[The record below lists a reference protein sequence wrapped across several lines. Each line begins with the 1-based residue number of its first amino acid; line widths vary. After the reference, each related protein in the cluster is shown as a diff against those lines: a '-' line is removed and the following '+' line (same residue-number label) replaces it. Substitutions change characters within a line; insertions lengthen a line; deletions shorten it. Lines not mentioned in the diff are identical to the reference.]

1 MLNHDAIDG
10 SSDRRHVWWLLA
22 FFLLSLSLSLIV
34 IQIGAKPPAGDELDY
49 HRLAVN
55 LLKGEGFAVEPGH
68 PTTFRPPLYPAFLA
82 LHYALFG
89 DRYAVAW
96 YGQAVLNAAMPVLVY
111 LLGRRFFSESASLW
125 GAGLYAVHPSFEM
138 AAQLHRENLQTPLF
152 VGCLY
157 VLVVGIQERRAG
169 WFWGAGLLA
178 GALTLTNS
186 AFFYLPA
193 GFLCLGVIDR
203 RMHPHVGRLLG
214 LFLVALVL
222 WAPWQV
228 RTHLLPGGD
237 KEIAEFQHRAVMFG
251 HYPLFAGRY
260 WWTISDMRQL
270 EQEREEARAFLRERA
285 RIGAEL
291 PWEDRRA
298 KERLELRDLIIEH
311 PFRYAQFILNR
322 ALILTVSP
330 PPGTSTVR
338 ERSTALAGTLFV
350 VNVAFVGTALA
361 FLLRTYRRDV
371 SVWPVVAGI
380 AYCLVVFG
388 LTHSIRRYGYALVPL
403 WCLFAAGAL
412 SYLRTPMGDADAA
425 R

>member
-1 MLNHDAIDG
+1 MSHDAIDG
-10 SSDRRHVWWLLA
+10 LSGRRHIRWLLA
-22 FFLLSLSLSLIV
+22 FFLLSLSLNLIV
-34 IQIGAKPPAGDELDY
+34 IQKEATPPGGDELDY

-89 DRYAVAW
+89 DRYEAAW
-96 YGQAVLNAAMPVLVY
+96 YGQAVLNAAIPVLVY
-111 LLGRRFFSESASLW
+111 LLGRRFFSEPVSLL
-125 GAGLYAVHPSFEM
+125 GAGLYAVYPPFEM
-138 AAQLHRENLQTPLF
+138 AVQLHRENLQTPLF
-152 VGCLY
+152 LGCLY

-178 GALTLTNS
+178 GALILTNS
-186 AFFYLPA
+186 AFFYLPV
-193 GFLCLGVIDR
+193 GFLLLGLCDR
-203 RMHPHVGRLLG
+203 RMHQHVGRLLG
-214 LFLVALVL
+214 LFLVALLL

-228 RTHLLPGGD
+228 RDNLIPGGS
-237 KEIAEFQHRAVMFG
+237 KEIAEFQHLAVMFG

-270 EQEREEARAFLRERA
+270 EQEREAARAFLRERA
-285 RIGAEL
+285 KIGAEL
-291 PWEDRRA
+291 SWEERLA
-298 KERLELRDLIIEH
+298 KERLELRALIIEH

-322 ALILTVSP
+322 MLILTVSP
-330 PPGTSTVR
+330 PPGTSLVR
-338 ERSTALAGTLFV
+338 ERSAVLAGALFV
-350 VNVAFVGTALA
+350 VNLAFVGTALVL
-361 FLLRTYRRDV
+361 LLRTYRRDV

-412 SYLRTPMGDADAA
+412 DSLRAPVGKPDAA
-425 R
+425 T